1 MSRRPGCGSH
11 GSVAVGQDVL
21 DKLILL
27 FQRHVAD
34 IMM

>member
-1 MSRRPGCGSH
+1 MSHRPGCGGH
-11 GSVAVGQDVL
+11 GSVTVGQDML
-21 DKLILL
+21 DELVFL